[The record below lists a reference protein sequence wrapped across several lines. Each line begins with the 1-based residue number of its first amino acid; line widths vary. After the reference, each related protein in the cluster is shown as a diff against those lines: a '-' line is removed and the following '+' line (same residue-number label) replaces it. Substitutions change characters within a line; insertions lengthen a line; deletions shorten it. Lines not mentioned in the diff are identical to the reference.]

1 MKKFLKTFLEA
12 FRGDEQEFT
21 TGSMNRAIFLL
32 AVPMVLEMAGEA
44 LFALADSFWISKI
57 SGGEAVRA
65 DALTTIGLA
74 ESVMMLVYSLAF
86 GIGAAATAM
95 VARRIGEKNLEGAAT
110 ASIQAII
117 FGVAISMAIGIAS
130 WFYAGDILHLMGA
143 SESVVLLGSD
153 YTRLMFGFNLVIM
166 LLFVLNGIFRG
177 AGNAAIAMKS
187 LWVANLINIVLD
199 PCLIFGWGFFP
210 ELGLTGAAIATI
222 IGRSIGVIFQ
232 LYILFNG
239 TSLIKLSLKNARPN
253 FKIINQVIRLA
264 SGTTGQFLIGSA
276 SWIVLMKIVAEFGS
290 SVVAGYVISIR
301 LLIFTILPAWGIANA
316 ASTLVGQNLGA
327 KQPERAEKSVWLAAK
342 YNMYFMLSVSIIY
355 GIFSP
360 QIIGIFS
367 TESVVLE
374 SGVLSM
380 RIMCLSY
387 LFFAYGMVISQA
399 FNGAGDTF
407 TPTIINFI
415 SFWLIEIPL
424 AWLLAKT
431 LGWGPAGVYWSIAVS
446 ETILA
451 LLSIYQFRKGY
462 WKKVEI

>member
-1 MKKFLKTFLEA
+1 MKKILKTFMEA

-21 TGSMNRAIFLL
+21 TGSMKRAIFLL

-57 SGGEAVRA
+57 GGGETVRA

-117 FGVAISMAIGIAS
+117 LGVGISMAIGIAS
-130 WFYAGDILHLMGA
+130 WFYAGDILQLMGA

-222 IGRSIGVIFQ
+222 IGRSIGVVFQ
-232 LYILFNG
+232 LYILFKG
-239 TSLIKLSLKNARPN
+239 TSLIKLSLKNARPD
-253 FKIINQVIRLA
+253 FKIISQVIRLA

-327 KQPERAEKSVWLAAK
+327 KQPQRAEKSVWLAAK

-367 TESVVLE
+367 TEPIVLE

-431 LGWGPAGVYWSIAVS
+431 LGWGPAGVYWSIATS

>member
-1 MKKFLKTFLEA
+1 
-12 FRGDEQEFT
+12 
-21 TGSMNRAIFLL
+21 
-32 AVPMVLEMAGEA
+32 
-44 LFALADSFWISKI
+44 
-57 SGGEAVRA
+57 
-65 DALTTIGLA
+65 
-74 ESVMMLVYSLAF
+74 
-86 GIGAAATAM
+86 
-95 VARRIGEKNLEGAAT
+95 
-110 ASIQAII
+110 
-117 FGVAISMAIGIAS
+117 
-130 WFYAGDILHLMGA
+130 
-143 SESVVLLGSD
+143 
-153 YTRLMFGFNLVIM
+153 
-166 LLFVLNGIFRG
+166 
-177 AGNAAIAMKS
+177 
-187 LWVANLINIVLD
+187 
-199 PCLIFGWGFFP
+199 
-210 ELGLTGAAIATI
+210 
-222 IGRSIGVIFQ
+222 
-232 LYILFNG
+232 
-239 TSLIKLSLKNARPN
+239 
-253 FKIINQVIRLA
+253 
-264 SGTTGQFLIGSA
+264 
-276 SWIVLMKIVAEFGS
+276 MKIVAEFGS

-367 TESVVLE
+367 TEPIVLE

-431 LGWGPAGVYWSIAVS
+431 LGWGPAGVYWSIATS